1 MFKGRFIMFVSFN
14 SVFNNKPQAETKV
27 PNEVLE
33 YMNEQL
39 PHGVKYIADSRGVC
53 SIKSDGKKIT
63 LSGFCFNPTEEQ
75 KKILG
80 ENYTYQEV
88 LDYSYNAQQKIPL
101 LLRNDGIII
110 LNGKEIPIKDLSSNP
125 LLDIK
130 YVSGSLTLFPH
141 QFPKPFSITIGDG
154 KYSRELIISR
164 IPNESVHIAMFQSKE
179 KEPMMIKFSIDEVN
193 QKMDLNVSYDLK
205 YATSIRDVV
214 ETTMIFNA
222 YLSGKAFF
230 DEILLDKVILGSTNK
245 QFDVK
250 SAIFWEK
257 VLKIEECLNVQFTF
271 PKKDVSFD
279 DFQLVEK
286 LYQNLINEKPIRNT
300 EKITSIDGDWQKD
313 FKESIGHSIS
323 FIYNSVMEIN
333 LFKLKLSLPVLQCI
347 YNVKIKDIQKKELKT
362 RIVLEDE
369 TEEKKQYNC
378 SMIFKNIEKLNEYKN
393 KEFHEIINI
402 FNKAKSIEEYI
413 E

>member
-1 MFKGRFIMFVSFN
+1 MFVSFN
-14 SVFNNKPQAETKV
+14 SVFNKRPQAETKV
-27 PNEVLE
+27 PKEMLE

-39 PHGVKYIADSRGVC
+39 PQGVKYIADSKGRC
-53 SIKSDGKKIT
+53 SIINDGEKIT

-110 LNGKEIPIKDLSSNP
+110 LNGKEIPIKELSYNP

-130 YVSGSLTLFPH
+130 YVSGSLTLIP
-141 QFPKPFSITIGDG
+141 QRFPKPFSITIGDG

-179 KEPMMIKFSIDEVN
+179 KEPLMMKFSIDEEN

-222 YLSGKAFF
+222 YLSGNAFF
-230 DEILLDKVILGSTNK
+230 DGILLDKIILDSNNK

-250 SAIFWEK
+250 SAFFWEK
-257 VLKIEECLNVQFTF
+257 VLRIEDCLNVQFVF
-271 PKKDVSFD
+271 PKEDVSLD
-279 DFQLVEK
+279 DFKLVEE
-286 LYQNLINEKPIRNT
+286 LYQNLINEKPIRNA

-323 FIYNSVMEIN
+323 FIFNSVIEIS

-369 TEEKKQYNC
+369 SDEKKQYNC
-378 SMIFKNIEKLNEYKN
+378 SMIFKDIEKLNEYKN
-393 KEFHEIINI
+393 KEFYEIINI
-402 FNKAKSIEEYI
+402 FNNAKTIEEYI
-413 E
+413 K